1 MDEGFDYYIE
11 DFDDKARE
19 LNSLYQDG
27 AINIDV
33 DSELEQSIQ
42 ELNALKD
49 EYSKE
54 DAATLLE
61 LCGNTVIDTVTQQ
74 FGLLSVLVNSQ
85 DGGNVTTVHNF
96 KGGVTATGEDAA
108 KYQDWQ
114 NVMHGGYKEVRKSGI
129 YDKQKNKMRQECK
142 EGSRT
147 VKDEYTGR
155 TILTKNADVDH
166 IVSAKEIE
174 KDAGTHLAMTR
185 EERASVAQGDENLA
199 WTSDKIN
206 RSKGSKSMEGF
217 LDKVSKK
224 DGKRNAERF
233 KIDEAKARRLDK
245 NARRYVYSH
254 INKATAQKYTQE
266 LLCTGAKDAAMAAGF
281 TAIGIVMRDLVQGII
296 IELRVTFDKRGKESF
311 GEILRRFK
319 SRLGVML
326 AELKEKWRDIFD
338 MSLWQGVMAFLSNI
352 VVFVINL
359 FFTTLKKI
367 VMMIRA
373 GFVSLCNAVK
383 MLAHPTEG
391 MTKEDAQ
398 FEAAKIFITG
408 MITAASFGLSAVI
421 EKGLQAIP
429 GLQPLMMFPIPSIRK
444 EQRTVS
450 DAIAITLSALAGGL
464 ISTVVLYFM
473 DKCRNT
479 TLRDKLQ
486 VRLVVQSGVV
496 VHCQIAQTWTC
507 LSSGYEFLRR
517 AIEDEIK
524 MLQETKNR
532 LDKSFAAVAVANDR
546 REAAMNALCAR
557 LNQLNQ

>member
-19 LNSLYQDG
+19 LDGLYQDG

-54 DAATLLE
+54 EAATLLE

-74 FGLLSVLVNSQ
+74 FGLLSVLVNSK
-85 DGGNVTTVHNF
+85 DGGNVTTAHNF
-96 KGGVTATGEDAA
+96 EGGVTATDEDAA

-114 NVMHGGYKEVRKSGI
+114 NVMHGGFGEVRKSGV
-129 YDKQKNKMRQECK
+129 YDKQKNKMRQEYK
-142 EGSRT
+142 EGSYT

-155 TILTKNADVDH
+155 TILTKNADIDH

-174 KDAGTHLAMTR
+174 KDARAHLAMTR
-185 EERASVAQGDENLA
+185 EERAGIAQGEENLA
-199 WTSDKIN
+199 WTRDKIN
-206 RSKGSKSMEGF
+206 RSKGSKPMEGF
-217 LDKVSKK
+217 LDKVSDK

-233 KIDEAKARRLDK
+233 GIDEAKARRLDK
-245 NARRYVYSH
+245 EARQYVYSR
-254 INKATAQKYTQE
+254 IDKAAAQKYTQE
-266 LLCTGAKDAAMAAGF
+266 LLCTGAQDAAMAAGF

-296 IELRVTFDKRGKESF
+296 TEVRVTFDKRGMESF
-311 GEILRRFK
+311 GDILRRFK
-319 SRLGVML
+319 DRLGAIL
-326 AELKEKWRDIFD
+326 AKLKEKWRDIFD
-338 MSLWQGVMAFLSNI
+338 MTLWQSVTAFLSNI

-359 FFTTLKKI
+359 FFTTIKKI

-383 MLAHPTEG
+383 MLAHPPAG

-398 FEAAKIFITG
+398 FEAAKILITG
-408 MITAASFGLSAVI
+408 MITAASFGLSAAI

-429 GLQPLMMFPIPSIRK
+429 GLQPLMLFPIPFSNG
-444 EQRTVS
+444 RTVS

-486 VRLVVQSGVV
+486 VRLVAQSGVV
-496 VHCQIAQTWTC
+496 VRCQIAQTWTS

-517 AIEDEIK
+517 AIEDEMR
-524 MLQETKNR
+524 MLQETADR
-532 LDKSFAAVAVANDR
+532 LDKSFAAVAVANNR
-546 REAAMNALCAR
+546 REDAMNALRAR
-557 LNQLNQ
+557 LNQ